1 MNLVDFFKVVIVPPV
16 FFFVLNLKFKVQNN
30 YNNKFLLRQ
39 VKALILRL
47 VLLFI
52 HVQIECSI
60 F

>member
-1 MNLVDFFKVVIVPPV
+1 MNLVDFFKVVIVPSV
-16 FFFVLNLKFKVQNN
+16 FFVLNLKFKVQNN